1 MVTCRMDGSI
11 SGFRVLSGP
20 GALGR
25 VVMRLRELLPVVIRK
40 PEERSLVLL
49 AVEEAAV
56 NVLEHG
62 YRNVS
67 GRPLFIWVR
76 TLDSERFQVTL
87 RDRAPLTDVTR
98 ITPGDLK
105 ELARTR
111 ASRGRGLA
119 LMRLLA
125 SSMTHRPRRAG
136 GNELVLVFDPVHLD
150 RVIEDH
156 FRNAA

>member
-1 MVTCRMDGSI
+1 MNGSL
-11 SGFRVLSGP
+11 SGFRLISGP

-25 VVMRLRELLPVVIRK
+25 VVARLRELLPEVIRR

-56 NVLEHG
+56 NILEHG
-62 YRNVS
+62 YRDDS
-67 GRPLFIWVR
+67 GFPLSIWVR
-76 TLDSERFQVTL
+76 ALDEGRFQVTL

-98 ITPGDLK
+98 IVPGDLK

-119 LMRLLA
+119 LMRLLT
-125 SSMTHRPRRAG
+125 SSMTHRPRRGG
-136 GNELVLVFDPVHLD
+136 GNELVLVFDPAHLG